1 MRNDHGKSRPRD
13 AGFTLIELLIG
24 IVLTGLIM
32 PVMTSVFVVIVRNNP
47 TVQTRA
53 DDSRSTRG
61 LTTWL
66 PQDVLS
72 TPPKVVTDGSPGYNV
87 QVSKDSDCTG
97 TSGSTNVLHMVW
109 QENAGSG
116 VVNYVANY
124 RYVTNGGTTQL
135 KRYTCS
141 GTGVPPYSNTTI
153 RNATTAITGSSVS
166 ATPIY
171 NGSRLAFV
179 DVTLQTVS
187 GLDVLIR
194 AASRNPAKVL
204 G

>member
-1 MRNDHGKSRPRD
+1 MKSDPRTSRSD
-13 AGFTLIELLIG
+13 DSGFTLIELLIS
-24 IVLTGLIM
+24 IVILGVIM
-32 PVMTSVFVVIVRNNP
+32 PALTSAFTVIVRNNP

-61 LTTWL
+61 LSTWL

-72 TPPKVVTDGSPGYNV
+72 TPPRVVTDGSPGYTV
-87 QVSKDSDCTG
+87 GSTKASDCSG
-97 TSGSTNVLHMVW
+97 TSGTNVLHMVW
-109 QENAGSG
+109 QENAGAG
-116 VVNYVANY
+116 VVNFVANY
-124 RYVTNGGTTQL
+124 RYVTNGGTTQV
-135 KRYTCS
+135 KRYSCS
-141 GTGVPPYSNTTI
+141 GTLSPPYNNTTVQ
-153 RNATTAITGSSVS
+153 NATTAVNGNSVS

-171 NGSRLAFV
+171 SGSRLAFV
-179 DVTLQTVS
+179 DVTLTTAS